1 MNYDEITNKHKLY
14 KDNVYRWQYYYD
26 SYYGGK
32 DYQEG
37 QYLRKY
43 LQEENDGINEYQ
55 KRLITTP
62 LDNHCRNV
70 VDTYSSFI
78 WRETPNRMF
87 GSLSENQALAQFLE
101 DADLEN
107 RSFNAV
113 MRDATTLATIYGHVL
128 LILDKPTSEANTLA
142 EELAEGIRPYLSIIT
157 PENIVDWEWE
167 RQRNGRYEITMLK
180 IKEYEDDEI
189 CVYRVWNKDVVTV
202 YEVDVDG
209 NKEDYNLIEQYD
221 NAMGMIPATFLY
233 AQRSHERGIGIS
245 QIADVSDVQKAIY
258 NELSELEQVIR
269 ISNHPTLVMTEG
281 VDASAGAGS
290 VVVIED
296 TEMDPALKPYLL
308 QPNASSISSILQ
320 AIEMKV
326 SMIDRMAHLS
336 SLRSTTTGTASG
348 VSLKIERELLNV
360 KLAQM
365 ADNLENA
372 EEHIWNLFASFYGI
386 EFDGSIDYADDF
398 DMRDAYTELDFLLKA
413 SVAPVSSAAYKTEIA
428 KQVART
434 VVEDDT
440 AIDIII
446 KQIEDGSQ
454 APEFGVILD
463 GDTGTDSEA

>member
-14 KDNVYRWQYYYD
+14 KDNVYRWQYYYN

-43 LQEENDGINEYQ
+43 LQEETGGQNEYA
-55 KRLITTP
+55 KRILSTP

-78 WRETPNRMF
+78 WRDTPNRMF
-87 GSLSENQALAQFLE
+87 GSLSENQALTQFLN
-101 DADLEN
+101 DADLEG
-107 RSFNAV
+107 RSFDAV
-113 MRDATTLATIYGHVL
+113 MRDATTLANIYGHVL
-128 LILDKPTSEANTLA
+128 LILDKPVSDANTLA

-157 PENIVDWEWE
+157 PENVIDWEWE
-167 RQRNGRYEITMLK
+167 RQRNGRYEMTMLK
-180 IKEYEDDEI
+180 IKEYEDDEK
-189 CVYRVWNKDVVTV
+189 CVYRVWHKDVVTV
-202 YEVDVDG
+202 YEVDKDDEESYVVV
-209 NKEDYNLIEQYD
+209 EEYA
-221 NAMGMIPATFLY
+221 NAMALIPATFLY

-245 QIADVSDVQKAIY
+245 QIADVSDVQKSIY

-290 VVVIED
+290 VIVIED
-296 TEMDPALKPYLL
+296 QDVDPSLKPYLL
-308 QPNASSISSILQ
+308 QPNSSSIGSILQ

-365 ADNLENA
+365 ADNLENT
-372 EEHIWNLFASFYGI
+372 EEHIWTLFAGFYGI

-428 KQVART
+428 KQLART

>member
-14 KDNVYRWQYYYD
+14 KANVYRWQYYYN

-32 DYQEG
+32 DYQSG

-43 LQEENDGINEYQ
+43 LQEENDGHNEYA
-55 KRLITTP
+55 KRLHTTP

-87 GSLSENQALAQFLE
+87 GSLSENQALTQFLN
-101 DADLEN
+101 DADLEG
-107 RSFNAV
+107 RSFDAV
-113 MRDATTLATIYGHVL
+113 MRDATTLANIYGHVL
-128 LILDKPTSEANTLA
+128 LILDKPASEANTLA
-142 EELAEGIRPYLSIIT
+142 EELADGIRPYLSIIT
-157 PENIVDWEWE
+157 PENVVDWNWD
-167 RQRNGRYEITMLK
+167 RQRNGRYELTMLK
-180 IKEYEDDEI
+180 IKEYEDDEK
-189 CVYRVWNKDVVTV
+189 CVYRVWNRDIVTV
-202 YEVDVDG
+202 YEVETDKD
-209 NKEDYNLIEQYD
+209 DHYTIIEQYD
-221 NAMGMIPATFLY
+221 NAMGLIPATFLY

-245 QIADVSDVQKAIY
+245 QIADVSDVQKSIY
-258 NELSELEQVIR
+258 NELSELEQIIR
-269 ISNHPTLVMTEG
+269 LGNHPTLVMTEG
-281 VDASAGAGS
+281 VDASAGAGA
-290 VVVIED
+290 VIVIED
-296 TEMDPALKPYLL
+296 QDVDPSLKPYLL
-308 QPNASSISSILQ
+308 QPTTSSIGSILQ

-336 SLRSTTTGTASG
+336 SMRSTTTSTASG

-365 ADNLENA
+365 ADNLENT
-372 EEHIWNLFASFYGI
+372 EEHIWKLFSSFYGI

-398 DMRDAYTELDFLLKA
+398 DMRDSYTELDFLLKA

-428 KQVART
+428 KQLART
-434 VVEDDT
+434 VIEDDT
-440 AIDIII
+440 AIDVII

-463 GDTGTDSEA
+463 GDSGTDSEA

>member
-14 KDNVYRWQYYYD
+14 KDNVYRWQYYYN

-43 LQEENDGINEYQ
+43 LQEEHGGQAEYA
-55 KRLITTP
+55 KRLMTTP

-87 GSLSENQALAQFLE
+87 GSLSENPALKQFLD

-107 RSFNAV
+107 RSFDSV
-113 MRDATTLATIYGHVL
+113 MRDATTLANIYGHVL
-128 LILDKPTSEANTLA
+128 LILDKPISDANTLA

-167 RQRNGRYEITMLK
+167 RQRNGRYEMTMLK
-180 IKEYEDDEI
+180 IKEYEDDEV
-189 CVYRVWNKDVVTV
+189 CVYRVWNRDIVTV
-202 YEVDVDG
+202 YEVD
-209 NKEDYNLIEQYD
+209 KEDEKTYAIIEQYD
-221 NAMGMIPATFLY
+221 NAMKTIPATFLY

-269 ISNHPTLVMTEG
+269 LGNHPTLVMTEG
-281 VDASAGAGS
+281 VDASAGAGA
-290 VVVIED
+290 VIVIED
-296 TEMDPALKPYLL
+296 QDVDPSLKPYLL
-308 QPNASSISSILQ
+308 QPNSSSIGSILQ

-326 SMIDRMAHLS
+326 SAIDRMAHLS
-336 SLRSTTTGTASG
+336 SMRSTTSGTASG

-365 ADNLENA
+365 ADNLENT
-372 EEHIWNLFASFYGI
+372 EEHIWKLFSSFYGI

-428 KQVART
+428 KQLART

>member
-14 KDNVYRWQYYYD
+14 KANVYRWQYYYN

-32 DYQEG
+32 DYQSG

-43 LQEENDGINEYQ
+43 LQEEHGGQNEYE
-55 KRLITTP
+55 KRLMTTP

-78 WRETPNRMF
+78 WRETPNRTF
-87 GSLSENQALAQFLE
+87 GSLSENQALKEFLN
-101 DADLEN
+101 DADLEG
-107 RSFNAV
+107 RSFDSV

-128 LILDKPTSEANTLA
+128 LILDKPVSEANTLA
-142 EELAEGIRPYLSIIT
+142 EELAEGIRPYLSIVT
-157 PENIVDWEWE
+157 PENIIDWEWE

-180 IKEYEDDEI
+180 IKEYEDDEK

-202 YEVDVDG
+202 YEVDKDD
-209 NKEDYNLIEQYD
+209 EETYIMIEQYA
-221 NAMGMIPATFLY
+221 NAMEMIPATFLY

-245 QIADVSDVQKAIY
+245 QIADVSDVQKSIY

-296 TEMDPALKPYLL
+296 NDMDPALKPYLL
-308 QPNASSISSILQ
+308 QPASSSISSILS

-372 EEHIWNLFASFYGI
+372 EEHIWKLFSSFYGI

-428 KQVART
+428 KQLART

-463 GDTGTDSEA
+463 GDSGTDSEA

>member
-14 KDNVYRWQYYYD
+14 KANVYRWQYYYN

-32 DYQEG
+32 DYQSG

-43 LQEENDGINEYQ
+43 LQEENDGHNEYA
-55 KRLITTP
+55 KRLHTTP

-87 GSLSENQALAQFLE
+87 GSLSENQALTQFLN

-113 MRDATTLATIYGHVL
+113 MRDATTLANIYGHVL
-128 LILDKPTSEANTLA
+128 LILDKPASEANTLA
-142 EELAEGIRPYLSIIT
+142 EELADGIRPYLSIIT
-157 PENIVDWEWE
+157 PENVVDWNWE
-167 RQRNGRYEITMLK
+167 RQRNGRYELTMLK
-180 IKEYEDDEI
+180 IKEYEDDEK
-189 CVYRVWNKDVVTV
+189 CVYRVWNRDIVTV
-202 YEVDVDG
+202 YEVETDKD
-209 NKEDYNLIEQYD
+209 DHYTIIEQYD
-221 NAMGMIPATFLY
+221 NAMGLIPATFLY

-245 QIADVSDVQKAIY
+245 QIADVSDVQKSIY
-258 NELSELEQVIR
+258 NELSELEQIIR
-269 ISNHPTLVMTEG
+269 LGNHPTLVMTEG
-281 VDASAGAGS
+281 VDASAGAGA
-290 VVVIED
+290 VIVIED
-296 TEMDPALKPYLL
+296 QDVDPSLKPYLL
-308 QPNASSISSILQ
+308 QPTTSSIGSILQ

-336 SLRSTTTGTASG
+336 SLRSTTTSTASG

-365 ADNLENA
+365 ADNLENT
-372 EEHIWNLFASFYGI
+372 EEHIWKLFSSFYGI
-386 EFDGSIDYADDF
+386 EFDGTVDYPDDF
-398 DMRDAYTELDFLLKA
+398 DMRDNYTELDFLLKA

-428 KQVART
+428 KQLART
-434 VVEDDT
+434 VIEDDT
-440 AIDIII
+440 AIDVII

-463 GDTGTDSEA
+463 GDSGTDSEA

>member
-1 MNYDEITNKHKLY
+1 MNYDEITNKHDLY
-14 KDNVYRWQYYYD
+14 NANVYRWQYYYN

-32 DYQEG
+32 DYQSG
-37 QYLRKY
+37 QYLRMY
-43 LQEENDGINEYQ
+43 LQEEHGGQNEYQ
-55 KRLITTP
+55 KRLQTTP

-87 GSLSENQALAQFLE
+87 GSISENPALTQFLE
-101 DADLEN
+101 DADLEG

-113 MRDATTLATIYGHVL
+113 MRDATTLANIYGHVL
-128 LILDKPTSEANTLA
+128 LILDKPISEANTLA

-157 PENIVDWEWE
+157 PENVVDWEWE
-167 RQRNGRYEITMLK
+167 RQRNGRYEMTMLK
-180 IKEYEDDEI
+180 IKEYEDDEK

-202 YEVDVDG
+202 YEVD
-209 NKEDYNLIEQYD
+209 KEEKDSYVVIEQYD
-221 NAMGMIPATFLY
+221 NAMALIPATFLY

-245 QIADVSDVQKAIY
+245 QIADVSDVQKSIY

-290 VVVIED
+290 VIVIED
-296 TEMDPALKPYLL
+296 QDVDPSLKPYLL
-308 QPNASSISSILQ
+308 QPTSSSIGSILQ

-365 ADNLENA
+365 ADNLENT
-372 EEHIWNLFASFYGI
+372 EEHIWKLFSSFYGI

-428 KQVART
+428 KQLART

>member
-14 KDNVYRWQYYYD
+14 KANVYRWQYYYN

-32 DYQEG
+32 DYQSG

-43 LQEENDGINEYQ
+43 LQEENDGHNEYA
-55 KRLITTP
+55 KRLHTTP

-87 GSLSENQALAQFLE
+87 GSLSENQALTQFLN
-101 DADLEN
+101 DADLEG
-107 RSFNAV
+107 RSFDAV
-113 MRDATTLATIYGHVL
+113 MRDATTLANIYGHVL
-128 LILDKPTSEANTLA
+128 LILDKPASEANTLA
-142 EELAEGIRPYLSIIT
+142 EELADGIRPYLSIIT
-157 PENIVDWEWE
+157 PENVVDWEWE
-167 RQRNGRYEITMLK
+167 RQRNGRYELTMLK
-180 IKEYEDDEI
+180 IKEYEDDEK
-189 CVYRVWNKDVVTV
+189 CVYRVWNRDIVTV
-202 YEVDVDG
+202 YEVETDKD
-209 NKEDYNLIEQYD
+209 DHYTIIEQYD
-221 NAMGMIPATFLY
+221 NAMGLIPATFLY

-245 QIADVSDVQKAIY
+245 QIADVSDVQKSIY
-258 NELSELEQVIR
+258 NELSELEQIIR
-269 ISNHPTLVMTEG
+269 LGNHPTLVMTEG
-281 VDASAGAGS
+281 VDASAGAGA
-290 VVVIED
+290 VIVIED
-296 TEMDPALKPYLL
+296 QDVDPSLKPYLL
-308 QPNASSISSILQ
+308 QPTTSSIGSILQ

-336 SLRSTTTGTASG
+336 SLRSTTTSTASG

-365 ADNLENA
+365 ADNLENT
-372 EEHIWNLFASFYGI
+372 EEHIWKLFSSFYGI
-386 EFDGSIDYADDF
+386 EFDGTVDYPDDF
-398 DMRDAYTELDFLLKA
+398 DMRDNYTELDFLLKA

-428 KQVART
+428 KQLART
-434 VVEDDT
+434 VVEDDI

-463 GDTGTDSEA
+463 GDSGTDSEA

>member
-1 MNYDEITNKHKLY
+1 MNYDEITNKHNLY
-14 KDNVYRWQYYYD
+14 KANVYRWQYYYN

-32 DYQEG
+32 DYQSG

-43 LQEENDGINEYQ
+43 LQEENDGHNEYT
-55 KRLITTP
+55 KRLHTTP

-78 WRETPNRMF
+78 WRETPDRVF
-87 GSLSENQALAQFLE
+87 GSLSENPALIQFLK
-101 DADLEN
+101 DADLEG
-107 RSFNAV
+107 RSFDAV
-113 MRDATTLATIYGHVL
+113 MRDATSLSNIYGHVL
-128 LILDKPTSEANTLA
+128 LILDKPVSDANTLA

-157 PENIVDWEWE
+157 PENVVDWKWE
-167 RQRNGRYEITMLK
+167 RQRNGRYEMTMLK
-180 IKEYEDDEI
+180 IKEYEDEEK

-202 YEVDVDG
+202 YEVEAD
-209 NKEDYNLIEQYD
+209 KEDHYMVVEQYD
-221 NAMGMIPATFLY
+221 NAMGIIPATFLY

-290 VVVIED
+290 TIVIED
-296 TEMDPALKPYLL
+296 QDVDPSLKPYLL
-308 QPNASSISSILQ
+308 QPNSSSIGSILS

-336 SLRSTTTGTASG
+336 SMRSTSSTTASG

-365 ADNLENA
+365 ADNLEIA
-372 EEHIWNLFASFYGI
+372 EEHIWKLFASFYDTD
-386 EFDGSIDYADDF
+386 FDGTIDYPDDF
-398 DMRDAYTELDFLLKA
+398 DMRDSYTELDFLLKA
-413 SVAPVSSAAYKTEIA
+413 SVAPVSSAQYKSEIA
-428 KQVART
+428 KQLAKT
-434 VVEDDT
+434 VIEDDT

-446 KQIEDGSQ
+446 KQIEDNSQ

-463 GDTGTDSEA
+463 GNSGTDSGA

>member
-14 KDNVYRWQYYYD
+14 KANVYRWQYYYN

-32 DYQEG
+32 DYQSG

-43 LQEENDGINEYQ
+43 LQEEHGGQNEYE
-55 KRLITTP
+55 KRLLTTP

-87 GSLSENQALAQFLE
+87 GSLSENPALKEFLK

-107 RSFNAV
+107 RSFDSV

-128 LILDKPTSEANTLA
+128 LVLDKPVSEATTLA

-167 RQRNGRYEITMLK
+167 RQRNGRYELSMLK
-180 IKEYEDDEI
+180 IKEYEDDDK
-189 CVYRVWNKDVVTV
+189 CVYRVWHRDIVTV
-202 YEVDVDG
+202 YEVDKDD
-209 NKEDYNLIEQYD
+209 EESYIIIEQYG
-221 NAMGMIPATFLY
+221 NAMGLIPGAFLY

-245 QIADVSDVQKAIY
+245 QIADVSDVQKSIY

-290 VVVIED
+290 VIVIED
-296 TEMDPALKPYLL
+296 QDVDPSLKPYLL
-308 QPNASSISSILQ
+308 QPNSSSIGSILQ

-336 SLRSTTTGTASG
+336 SMRSTTSGTASG

-372 EEHIWNLFASFYGI
+372 EEHIWKLFSSFYGI

-428 KQVART
+428 KQLART
-434 VVEDDT
+434 VIEDDT
-440 AIDIII
+440 AIDVII

-463 GDTGTDSEA
+463 GDSGTDSEA

>member
-14 KDNVYRWQYYYD
+14 KENVYRWQYYYN

-32 DYQEG
+32 DYQSG

-43 LQEENDGINEYQ
+43 LQEENDGHNEYT
-55 KRLITTP
+55 KRLQTTP

-128 LILDKPTSEANTLA
+128 LILDKPASEANTLA

-167 RQRNGRYEITMLK
+167 RQRNGRYELSMLK
-180 IKEYEDDEI
+180 IKEYEDDEK

-202 YEVDVDG
+202 YEVDKDD
-209 NKEDYNLIEQYD
+209 EETYIMIEQYD
-221 NAMGMIPATFLY
+221 NAMGLIPGAFLY

-245 QIADVSDVQKAIY
+245 QIADVSDVQKSIY

-290 VVVIED
+290 VIVIED
-296 TEMDPALKPYLL
+296 QDVDPSLKPYLL
-308 QPNASSISSILQ
+308 QPTSSSIGSILQ

-336 SLRSTTTGTASG
+336 SMRSTTTGTASG

-365 ADNLENA
+365 ADNLENT
-372 EEHIWNLFASFYGI
+372 EEHIWKLFSSFYGI

-428 KQVART
+428 KQLART

>member
-14 KDNVYRWQYYYD
+14 KDNVYRWQYYYN

-43 LQEENDGINEYQ
+43 LQEEHGGQAEYA
-55 KRLITTP
+55 KRLMTTP

-78 WRETPNRMF
+78 WRDTPNRMF
-87 GSLSENQALAQFLE
+87 GSLSENPALKQFLD

-107 RSFNAV
+107 RSFDSV
-113 MRDATTLATIYGHVL
+113 MRDGTTLANIYGHVL
-128 LILDKPTSEANTLA
+128 LILDKPISDANTLA

-167 RQRNGRYEITMLK
+167 RQRNGRYEMTMLK
-180 IKEYEDDEI
+180 IKEYEDDEV
-189 CVYRVWNKDVVTV
+189 CVYRVWNTDIVTV
-202 YEVDVDG
+202 YEVD
-209 NKEDYNLIEQYD
+209 KEDEKTYAIIEQYD
-221 NAMGMIPATFLY
+221 NAMGTIPATFLY

-269 ISNHPTLVMTEG
+269 LGNHPTLVMTEG
-281 VDASAGAGS
+281 VDASAGAGA
-290 VVVIED
+290 VIVIED
-296 TEMDPALKPYLL
+296 QDVDPSLKPYLL
-308 QPNASSISSILQ
+308 QPNSSSIGSILQ

-326 SMIDRMAHLS
+326 SAIDRMAHLS

-372 EEHIWNLFASFYGI
+372 EEHIWKLFSSFYGI

-428 KQVART
+428 KQLART
-434 VVEDDT
+434 VIEDDT
-440 AIDIII
+440 AIDVII

-463 GDTGTDSEA
+463 GDSGTDSEA

>member
-14 KDNVYRWQYYYD
+14 KDNVYRWQYYYN

-43 LQEENDGINEYQ
+43 LQEETGGQNEYA
-55 KRLITTP
+55 KRILSTP

-78 WRETPNRMF
+78 WRDTPNRMF
-87 GSLSENQALAQFLE
+87 GALSENQALTQFLN
-101 DADLEN
+101 DADLEG
-107 RSFNAV
+107 RSFDAV
-113 MRDATTLATIYGHVL
+113 MRDATTLANIYGHVL
-128 LILDKPTSEANTLA
+128 LILDKPVSDANTLA

-157 PENIVDWEWE
+157 PENVVDWEWE
-167 RQRNGRYEITMLK
+167 RQRNGRYEMTMLK
-180 IKEYEDDEI
+180 IKEYEDDEK
-189 CVYRVWNKDVVTV
+189 CVYRVWHKDVVTV
-202 YEVDVDG
+202 YEVDKDDEESYVVV
-209 NKEDYNLIEQYD
+209 EEYA
-221 NAMGMIPATFLY
+221 NAMALIPATFLY

-245 QIADVSDVQKAIY
+245 QIADVSDVQKSIY

-290 VVVIED
+290 VIVIED
-296 TEMDPALKPYLL
+296 QDVDPSLKPYLL
-308 QPNASSISSILQ
+308 QPNSSSIGSILQ

-365 ADNLENA
+365 ADNLENT
-372 EEHIWNLFASFYGI
+372 EEHIWTLFAGFYGI

-428 KQVART
+428 KQLART

>member
-1 MNYDEITNKHKLY
+1 MNYDEITNKHDLY
-14 KDNVYRWQYYYD
+14 KDNVYRWQYYYN

-32 DYQEG
+32 DYQSG
-37 QYLRKY
+37 QYLRMY
-43 LQEENDGINEYQ
+43 LQEEHGGQNEYQ
-55 KRLITTP
+55 KRLQTTP

-87 GSLSENQALAQFLE
+87 GALSENQALAQFLE
-101 DADLEN
+101 DADLEG

-113 MRDATTLATIYGHVL
+113 MRDATTLANIYGHVL
-128 LILDKPTSEANTLA
+128 LILDKPISEANTLA

-157 PENIVDWEWE
+157 PENVIDWEWE
-167 RQRNGRYEITMLK
+167 RQRNGRYEMTMLK
-180 IKEYEDDEI
+180 IKEYEDDEK

-202 YEVDVDG
+202 YEVD
-209 NKEDYNLIEQYD
+209 KEEKDSYVVIEQYD
-221 NAMGMIPATFLY
+221 NAMALIPATFLY

-245 QIADVSDVQKAIY
+245 QIADVSDVQKSIY

-290 VVVIED
+290 VIVIED
-296 TEMDPALKPYLL
+296 QDVDPSLKPYLL
-308 QPNASSISSILQ
+308 QPTSSSIGSILQ

-336 SLRSTTTGTASG
+336 SLRSTSTTTASG

-372 EEHIWNLFASFYGI
+372 EEHIWKLFSSFYGI

-398 DMRDAYTELDFLLKA
+398 DMRDSYTELDFLIKA

-428 KQVART
+428 KQLART

-446 KQIEDGSQ
+446 KQIEDSSQ

-463 GDTGTDSEA
+463 GDSGTDSEA

>member
-14 KDNVYRWQYYYD
+14 NENIYRWEYYYN

-43 LQEENDGINEYQ
+43 LQEESGGVNEYA
-55 KRLITTP
+55 KRIMTTP

-87 GSLSENQALAQFLE
+87 GSLSENPALKEFLN
-101 DADLEN
+101 DADLEG
-107 RSFNAV
+107 RSFDAV
-113 MRDATTLATIYGHVL
+113 MRDATTLANTYGHVL
-128 LILDKPTSEANTLA
+128 LILDKPVSEANTLA

-157 PENIVDWEWE
+157 PENVVDWEWK
-167 RQRNGRYEITMLK
+167 RQYNGRYVLTMLK
-180 IKEYEDDEI
+180 IKEYEDEDVCI
-189 CVYRVWNKDVVTV
+189 YRVWNQDVVTV
-202 YEVDVDG
+202 YEVD
-209 NKEDYNLIEQYD
+209 KEETDSYKVIETYN
-221 NAMGMIPATFLY
+221 NAMGLIPATFLY

-245 QIADVSDVQKAIY
+245 QIADVSDVQKSIY

-290 VVVIED
+290 VIVIED
-296 TEMDPALKPYLL
+296 QDVDPSLKPYLL
-308 QPNASSISSILQ
+308 QPNSSSISSILE

-336 SLRSTTTGTASG
+336 SLRSTSTTTASG

-365 ADNLENA
+365 ADNLEIA
-372 EEHIWNLFASFYGI
+372 EEHIWKLFGSFYGVK
-386 EFDGSIDYADDF
+386 FDGSVDYADDF
-398 DMRDAYTELDFLLKA
+398 DMRDSYTELDFLLKA
-413 SVAPVSSAAYKTEIA
+413 SVAPVSSAKYKSEIA
-428 KQVART
+428 KQLART
-434 VVEDDT
+434 VIEDDT

-446 KQIEDGSQ
+446 KQIEDNSQ

-463 GDTGTDSEA
+463 GNSGTDSGA